1 MDGSY
6 VQDAFEHHN
15 TLAFKRREIGIL
27 EQRYGRTLH
36 WCNRDWRND
45 HRGWRG
51 LKPVRFKPDDP
62 FVNDVMK
69 CLVDEP
75 QDIKHQTRD
84 GFIYTGNM
92 VLAAQSLAR
101 RDKINHDRTQKATRR
116 LQAAQQGMGLEQ
128 EMRAKDAGQV
138 HKYAETNAGRDAF
151 RQFSHTRGEHG
162 SPAHGLSQATAIEP
176 QVHVQPA
183 KTMVFFPSTQ
193 SRPASRGRG
202 RK

>member
-1 MDGSY
+1 MDGGY

-15 TLAFKRREIGIL
+15 TLTFRAKALRTL
-27 EQRYGRTLH
+27 EARYGRTLH
-36 WCNRDWRND
+36 WCNRSWRND

-51 LKPVRFKPDDP
+51 LKPVAYKPDEP
-62 FVNDVMK
+62 FCNDVLK
-69 CLVDEP
+69 CLADEP
-75 QDIKHQTRD
+75 IDIQHQTRD

-101 RDKINHDRTQKATRR
+101 RTKISDARTEKATRR
-116 LQAAQQGMGLEQ
+116 LQAAQQGLTLDS
-128 EMRAKDAGQV
+128 EMRSADMGHVHRYAK
-138 HKYAETNAGRDAF
+138 TNAGRDAF

-162 SPAHGLSQATAIEP
+162 QPAHGLSQAIAPEP

-183 KTMVFFPSTQ
+183 KTTVFFPTTV